1 MWCPYYFWLYQLFVV
16 FRLQQNIQS
25 GDMNPVA
32 FWHLSTLLWFFQTC
46 CCCCSPS
53 AARPPGPAH
62 PSSPPQ
68 HRLSSQW
75 TNFVIGSQTAAGE
88 RPRPT
93 NATWVC
99 NMWSCVA
106 PGQDS
111 GPLRGAKVEPES
123 INSREA
129 KRRKEN
135 RHEAEVM
142 VLVLN
147 YVVFF
152 LFCSYWTPLWTSQ
165 CAASIFIYRIFVFIF
180 VKA

>member
-1 MWCPYYFWLYQLFVV
+1 MWCPYYFWLHQLFVV
-16 FRLQQNIQS
+16 FWLQQNIQS

-32 FWHLSTLLWFFQTC
+32 FWHLSTLLWFFQT

-75 TNFVIGSQTAAGE
+75 TNFVIESQTAAGE

-99 NMWSCVA
+99 NMWSCVT
-106 PGQDS
+106 PDQDS

-135 RHEAEVM
+135 RHESEVM

-152 LFCSYWTPLWTSQ
+152 LFCTIIELLCWRVSVPSTFS
-165 CAASIFIYRIFVFIF
+165 SIEFLFLFL
-180 VKA
+180 